1 MQAVPSQLKEVVG
14 WPHGKLCKEVRDQG
28 TDDANAH
35 NTGESL
41 SLAPVGL
48 SKTGM
53 QQLSGLSSSMG
64 WASRTSCGTRSHQSN
79 S

>member
-1 MQAVPSQLKEVVG
+1 MQAVPSQLKEVG

-28 TDDANAH
+28 TDDANVH
-35 NTGESL
+35 NAKTRL
-41 SLAPVGL
+41 SLAPLGL

-53 QQLSGLSSSMG
+53 QQLSGLSWSMG
-64 WASRTSCGTRSHQSN
+64 WAFRTNCRHIRSHQSN